1 MTDVTNPL
9 IYGYAVDEDG
19 TVRKLNWA
27 DVSKAPVQ
35 SAGARVWVHLNRLVP
50 AARQWVSEISGL
62 DAGITDALFREE
74 TRPRATPHAPGWL
87 VNLRG
92 INFNDGD
99 QDDLM
104 IALRIYADENIIVTT
119 RALKILAAEDLAR
132 SFDAGTP
139 PPTNG
144 DIIAYF
150 AERLVIRME
159 PVVETLADRV
169 DEIEDLLIEGDVMPV
184 KSALTPIRRQA
195 IALRRFMSPQ
205 REALSVLGFDEG
217 ALLSDQNRLAIRDSQ
232 NVLLRISEELESV
245 RDRAQIIQE
254 QIAEQRAEE
263 MNTRLF
269 VLSIISA
276 IFLPLGFITGLFGVN
291 VGGMPGV
298 DSPYAFTTLCLGM
311 LGTVGGLFWLFRKL
325 GWLN

>member
-1 MTDVTNPL
+1 MSDDTSPL

-19 TVRKLNWA
+19 TVRKLNW
-27 DVSKAPVQ
+27 DEVSKAPIQ
-35 SAGARVWVHLNRLVP
+35 DAGPRVWVHLNRLMP
-50 AARQWVSEISGL
+50 EARQWVSEISGL

-74 TRPRATPHAPGWL
+74 TRPRAASHPPGWL

-99 QDDLM
+99 QDDVM

-119 RALKILAAEDLAR
+119 RALKILAAEDLSK
-132 SFDAGTP
+132 SFDNGTP

-150 AERLVIRME
+150 AERLIIRME
-159 PVVETLADRV
+159 PVVETLADRI
-169 DEIEDLLIEGDVMPV
+169 DEIEDLLIEGNVMPV
-184 KSALTPIRRQA
+184 KSALTPIRRHA

-205 REALSVLGFDEG
+205 REALSVLGFEDG
-217 ALLSDQNRLAIRDSQ
+217 AILSEQNRLAIRNTQ
-232 NVLLRISEELESV
+232 NILLRISEELESV

-254 QIAEQRAEE
+254 QIAEHRAEE

-276 IFLPLGFITGLFGVN
+276 IFLPLGFVSGLFGVN

-298 DSPYAFTTLCLGM
+298 DSPYAFTALCLGM
-311 LGTVGGLFWLFRKL
+311 IGVVGGLFWLFRKL